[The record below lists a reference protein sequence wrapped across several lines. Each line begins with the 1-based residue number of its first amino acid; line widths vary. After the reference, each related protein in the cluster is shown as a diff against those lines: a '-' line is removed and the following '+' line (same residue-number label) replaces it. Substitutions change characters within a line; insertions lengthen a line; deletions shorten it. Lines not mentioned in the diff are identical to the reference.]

1 MTVELANYLI
11 GLDKYVV
18 VGDNLLEEY
27 EINIEFPMGIRLY
40 LSSKEDIDQ
49 SFLIDVK
56 ESSKGRLKVNLH
68 HQDYST
74 TDGLLRIDYNSRHQN
89 PFIVTDNVP
98 DIFTTYAGQWL
109 DDYPGHIHYVVDGYK
124 PLVWAIPLE
133 NDDFPVK
140 RIDGREDYAKTL
152 KAFFEKIN
160 LKTNISINNQLIIQ

>member
-11 GLDKYVV
+11 GLDK
-18 VGDNLLEEY
+18 
-27 EINIEFPMGIRLY
+27 
-40 LSSKEDIDQ
+40 
-49 SFLIDVK
+49 
-56 ESSKGRLKVNLH
+56 
-68 HQDYST
+68 
-74 TDGLLRIDYNSRHQN
+74 
-89 PFIVTDNVP
+89 
-98 DIFTTYAGQWL
+98 
-109 DDYPGHIHYVVDGYK
+109 YVVDGYK